1 MTFIIIVNNVC
12 MHNLTY
18 ITYVRM
24 CVHNSSKIIYIASY
38 FYAAAIKVVK
48 ALVNVLSFGDN
59 VIPVVLELVDDNE
72 IEPMDIYQ
80 LMIVNFSDPRAVA
93 GDMDTSYI
101 IVNDDDGKM

>member
-1 MTFIIIVNNVC
+1 MEV
-12 MHNLTY
+12 
-18 ITYVRM
+18 
-24 CVHNSSKIIYIASY
+24 
-38 FYAAAIKVVK
+38 
-48 ALVNVLSFGDN
+48 LVNVSPFGDN
-59 VIPVVLELVDDNE
+59 VIPLVLELADDSE